1 MGWLNASA
9 ATTSTAWGASTTRD
23 GEWLTAC
30 MRLSLWTTMT
40 TSEAKVA
47 VAFMLGHDYGFK
59 RIMSSY
65 YFQDTDQGPPGGA
78 PASFP
83 NACGNGWTC
92 EHRWSSIMNMA
103 QFANK
108 VIGQPVTN
116 WDASGTTLGF
126 ARGNVGFL
134 ALGDLGKEFNTGLP
148 DGKYCDIIRDCSQK
162 IQISGGRGYFQS
174 PDQDPVVAI
183 CVGC

>member
-1 MGWLNASA
+1 MGNHVL
-9 ATTSTAWGASTTRD
+9 
-23 GEWLTAC
+23 L
-30 MRLSLWTTMT
+30 LLP
-40 TSEAKVA
+40 
-47 VAFMLGHDYGFK
+47 GH
-59 RIMSSY
+59 RP
-65 YFQDTDQGPPGGA
+65 GPPGGA

-148 DGKYCDIIRDCSQK
+148 DGEYCDIIRDCSQK
-162 IQISGGRGYFQS
+162 I
-174 PDQDPVVAI
+174 
-183 CVGC
+183 

>member
-1 MGWLNASA
+1 MGDNHDNQR
-9 ATTSTAWGASTTRD
+9 GH
-23 GEWLTAC
+23 GGGGGVLTA
-30 MRLSLWTTMT
+30 SNQIEGNPAFHNDWQY
-40 TSEAKVA
+40 KVA

-59 RIMSSY
+59 SIMS
-65 YFQDTDQGPPGGA
+65 
-78 PASFP
+78 
-83 NACGNGWTC
+83 
-92 EHRWSSIMNMA
+92 MA

-126 ARGNVGFL
+126 ARGNVGFV
-134 ALGDLGKEFNTGLP
+134 ALGDLGKDFNTGLP
-148 DGKYCDIIRDCSQK
+148 DGEYCDIIRDCSQK

-174 PDQDPVVAI
+174 PDDDPVVAI